1 MGWPF
6 DGKIPHNMAR
16 ARSTQWIIFSSF
28 ILFLC
33 IQRLNADDRET
44 TGTLLLLFFFALLNF
59 EYICFATTVKPT
71 KIFFFSLAVSYVLTR
86 VNIANSYFFN
96 WKKVREKKFLSLIK
110 KLNNE
115 SRFFISVTSFIF
127 KILVK

>member
-44 TGTLLLLFFFALLNF
+44 TGTLLLLFSYFILLCLTSSIFVLQRLLNLQK
-59 EYICFATTVKPT
+59 Y
-71 KIFFFSLAVSYVLTR
+71 FSFAVSYVLTLQ
-86 VNIANSYFFN
+86 ILTSLIEI
-96 WKKVREKKFLSLIK
+96 KGREKKFFLSLIK

-115 SRFFISVTSFIF
+115 SLFFISAASFIF
-127 KILVK
+127 KIMVK